1 MMVVLPPC
9 QIGLVDWIPIKQ
21 NIFFVL
27 KLVVLCHLGPQIFK
41 VCLLKPY
48 SLFRSL
54 LGPNG
59 LWFHHAS

>member
-27 KLVVLCHLGPQIFK
+27 KLVVLCHLGP
-41 VCLLKPY
+41 
-48 SLFRSL
+48 
-54 LGPNG
+54 
-59 LWFHHAS
+59 